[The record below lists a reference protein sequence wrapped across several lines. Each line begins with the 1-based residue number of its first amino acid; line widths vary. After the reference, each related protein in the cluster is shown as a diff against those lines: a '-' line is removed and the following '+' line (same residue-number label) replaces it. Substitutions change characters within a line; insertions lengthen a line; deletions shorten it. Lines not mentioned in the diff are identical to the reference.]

1 MANDMLHALILT
13 PLESAI
19 NSLLQSDSV
28 TCQALKRLTG
38 KVIQIEAT
46 DLKQSLFIIPFDAG
60 VQLQAHFEGD
70 ADVTLSG
77 PSNRLLQL
85 ISSDNKAEH
94 FFGNGIT
101 VSGETSLANQF
112 QQLLAETHIDWEAF
126 LADYIGDLP
135 AHQLSEFSKNQLNF
149 VKRVGSSFSDNI
161 HEYIQEEAQL
171 LPTRPEAE
179 AFMQDVDHLKDRAER
194 LGARIRALEQKL

>member
-19 NSLLQSDSV
+19 NTLLQSDTV

-46 DLKQSLFIIPFDAG
+46 DLRLSIFIIPFNAG
-60 VQLQAHFEGD
+60 VQLQAHIEGV

-77 PSNRLLQL
+77 SSNRLLQL
-85 ISSDNKAEH
+85 ISSENKAEH

-112 QQLLAETHIDWEAF
+112 QQLLAETDIDWEAL
-126 LADYIGDLP
+126 LAGSIGDLP
-135 AHQLSEFSKNQLNF
+135 AHQLSELSKSQMNF
-149 VKRVGSSFSDNI
+149 VRRVGNSFSENI

-179 AFMQDVDHLKDRAER
+179 AFMADVDHLKDRAER
-194 LGARIRALEQKL
+194 LAARINVLEQKL

>member
-19 NSLLQSDSV
+19 NSLLQSDPV

-38 KVIQIEAT
+38 RIIQIEAT
-46 DLKQSLFIIPFDAG
+46 DLSQSVFIIPFNAG
-60 VQLQAHFEGD
+60 IQLQAHIEGE

-77 PSNRLLQL
+77 SSNRLLQL
-85 ISSDNKAEH
+85 VSSDNKAEH
-94 FFGNGIT
+94 FFGNGIS
-101 VSGETSLANQF
+101 VSGESSLANQF
-112 QQLLAETHIDWEAF
+112 QQLLAETNIDWEAL
-126 LADYIGDLP
+126 LADHIGDLP
-135 AHQLSEFSKNQLNF
+135 AYQLSELAKSQMSF
-149 VKRVGSSFSDNI
+149 VRHASTSFSENI

-179 AFMQDVDHLKDRAER
+179 AFMADVDHLKDRTER
-194 LGARIRALEQKL
+194 LAARISALEKKL

>member
-19 NSLLQSDSV
+19 NSLLQSDPV

-38 KVIQIEAT
+38 RIIEIEAT
-46 DLKQSLFIIPFDAG
+46 DLSQSVFIIPFNAG
-60 VQLQAHFEGD
+60 IQLQAHLEGE

-77 PSNRLLQL
+77 TSNRLLQL
-85 ISSDNKAEH
+85 VSSDNKAEH
-94 FFGNGIT
+94 FFGNGIC

-112 QQLLAETHIDWEAF
+112 QQLLAETDIDWEAL
-126 LADYIGDLP
+126 LADHIGDLA
-135 AHQLSEFSKNQLNF
+135 AHQLSELTRSQLSF
-149 VKRVGSSFSDNI
+149 VKRVGNSFSENI

-171 LPTRPEAE
+171 LPTRPEVE
-179 AFMQDVDHLKDRAER
+179 AFMADVDYLRDRTER
-194 LGARIRALEQKL
+194 LAARLNALEKKR

>member
-19 NSLLQSDSV
+19 NSLLQSDPV
-28 TCQALKRLTG
+28 TCLALKRLTG
-38 KVIQIEAT
+38 RIIQIEAT
-46 DLKQSLFIIPFDAG
+46 DLNQSVFIIPFNG
-60 VQLQAHFEGD
+60 GIQLQAHLEGD
-70 ADVTLSG
+70 SDVTLSG
-77 PSNRLLQL
+77 TSNRLLQL

-94 FFGNGIT
+94 FFGNGIS

-112 QQLLAETHIDWEAF
+112 QQLLADTDIDWEAL
-126 LADYIGDLP
+126 LADYIGDLA
-135 AHQLSEFSKNQLNF
+135 AHQLSEFTKSQLSF
-149 VKRVGSSFSDNI
+149 VTRIGNSFSENI

-179 AFMQDVDHLKDRAER
+179 AFMADVDYLKDRAER
-194 LGARIRALEQKL
+194 LAARLSALEKKL

>member
-1 MANDMLHALILT
+1 MANDMLHAIILT

-19 NSLLQSDSV
+19 NSLLQSDPV

-38 KVIQIEAT
+38 RIIQIEAT
-46 DLKQSLFIIPFDAG
+46 DIHQSIFIIPFDAG
-60 VQLQAHFEGD
+60 VQLQAHIEGA

-77 PSNRLLQL
+77 SSNRLLQL
-85 ISSDNKAEH
+85 VSSDNKAEH
-94 FFGNGIT
+94 FFGNGIS

-112 QQLLAETHIDWEAF
+112 QQLLAEADIDWEAL
-126 LADYIGDLP
+126 LADHIGDLP
-135 AHQLSEFSKNQLNF
+135 AHQLSKLTKSQLSF
-149 VKRVGSSFSDNI
+149 VKRISNSFSQNI

-179 AFMQDVDHLKDRAER
+179 GFMADVDHLKERVER
-194 LGARIRALEQKL
+194 LAARISALEKKL